1 MKSKLTLLFTLLLLS
16 TETMAE
22 ELSTPK
28 EMLSYSIGMSI
39 GKNLKNEQ
47 TDVDQA
53 LLIEGMKNAL
63 AGEHLRISDK
73 QWRSVMNTYMSEMSK
88 RAKMVRLQAQEENKK
103 KSDAYLAKNQAD
115 KHVVVLSSGVQYKVI
130 SEGSGTK
137 PGDSSVVQVNYRG
150 TKTDGS
156 EFDATEPGHPAK
168 LKLAAL
174 IPGWRETLKLMATG
188 SKWQIVIPPQ
198 LAYGERGAGSD
209 IGPNE
214 TLIFDVE
221 LVAVE

>member
-1 MKSKLTLLFTLLLLS
+1 MKSKLTLLFTLLLLI

-22 ELSTPK
+22 ELNTQK

-63 AGEHLRISDK
+63 SGEHLRLSDK
-73 QWRSVMNTYMSEMSK
+73 QWRSVMSAYMSEMSQ
-88 RAKMVRLQAQEENKK
+88 RAKSARLQAQEENKK
-103 KSDAYLAKNQAD
+103 KSDAYLARNQAD
-115 KHVVVLSSGVQYKVI
+115 KRVVVLSSGVQYKVI
-130 SEGSGTK
+130 NEGSGAK
-137 PGDSSVVQVNYRG
+137 PGDASVVQVNYRG

-214 TLIFDVE
+214 ALIFDVE